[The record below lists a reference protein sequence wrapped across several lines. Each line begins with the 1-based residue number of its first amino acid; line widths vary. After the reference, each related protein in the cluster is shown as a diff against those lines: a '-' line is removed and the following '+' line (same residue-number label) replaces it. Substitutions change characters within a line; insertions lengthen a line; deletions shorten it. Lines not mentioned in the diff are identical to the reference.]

1 LEEKSD
7 IQSKNDSETCLLHLN
22 KKGDDKS
29 APYLDL
35 PSTRDD
41 LEEQGIHRDS
51 KVPLFCGPFTLSQR
65 DSFQINTFVIQ
76 SKNDSET
83 CLLHLNKKGNKNI

>member
-1 LEEKSD
+1 M
-7 IQSKNDSETCLLHLN
+7 
-22 KKGDDKS
+22 
-29 APYLDL
+29 

-65 DSFQINTFVIQ
+65 DSFQINTFVC
-76 SKNDSET
+76 STKLTHNG
-83 CLLHLNKKGNKNI
+83 KKK